1 MFLLFFVTDKK
12 YQSSASFANKI
23 ESSLF
28 KKGHFSLLSLNGMLE
43 DPHEFAKNKTS
54 RLQFCVLLQGE
65 STLLEFQVPLHFM
78 LHCFAKSV
86 EF

>member
-12 YQSSASFANKI
+12 YQSSASFVNKN

-65 STLLEFQVPLHFM
+65 STLLGFQVPLHFKVA
-78 LHCFAKSV
+78 LLCKIS
-86 EF
+86 